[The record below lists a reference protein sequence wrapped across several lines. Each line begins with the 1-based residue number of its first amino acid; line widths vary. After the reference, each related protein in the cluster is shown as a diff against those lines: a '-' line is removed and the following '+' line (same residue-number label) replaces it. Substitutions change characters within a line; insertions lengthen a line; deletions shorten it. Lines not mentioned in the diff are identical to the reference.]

1 MLCLP
6 STPASPYACIMHSH
20 AQKPDP
26 VQNQLKHVIGCMQ
39 SVSSLLVFNLNNIS
53 DNFQPDRF
61 SWKRITTS
69 RNKIKAQN
77 IWFQRLLFNHDKL
90 LSAMFQQK
98 PVTRERNLCKYNNN
112 NNSNHNN
119 KPLFVLFQEKTRSFG
134 SKQTEI
140 EMTNLNH
147 RRPREM
153 RKPQNRLCRVDHGL
167 FYSVVSAIT
176 AEMRNV
182 TCR

>member
-1 MLCLP
+1 
-6 STPASPYACIMHSH
+6 
-20 AQKPDP
+20 
-26 VQNQLKHVIGCMQ
+26 
-39 SVSSLLVFNLNNIS
+39 
-53 DNFQPDRF
+53 
-61 SWKRITTS
+61 
-69 RNKIKAQN
+69 
-77 IWFQRLLFNHDKL
+77 
-90 LSAMFQQK
+90 MFQQK
-98 PVTRERNLCKYNNN
+98 PVTRERNQCKYNNN